1 MQAPLRTALFQTTR
15 CWTTNAKTG
24 LMALLTL
31 LAINNSAIAAEGK
44 LLATSGITQVEGSG
58 GGGLVP
64 WAPLAGYG
72 SRDEIGASA
81 FASSVNIADYR
92 LLGLGA
98 AVGIYDRVELS
109 VAQQTFDIDA
119 AAVEIR
125 QNILGIKARIHGDV
139 IYGKCPQISAGIQ
152 YKNLVDEST
161 ADAVGADNSKQGTDF
176 YVSGT
181 RVLLGALGGYNA
193 LANLTLRATKA
204 NQMGLLGYGGDKND
218 RYKIQAETS
227 LAVLFGRHV
236 AVGVEYRQ
244 KPDNLSYAREDDWK
258 DIFIA
263 YVPNKQFSLTAAW
276 VDLGSIAGED
286 NQTGV
291 YLSLTGNLF

>member
-1 MQAPLRTALFQTTR
+1 MQAPFRTSPFLTTKANP
-15 CWTTNAKTG
+15 C
-24 LMALLTL
+24 LLALLTS

-44 LLATSGITQVEGSG
+44 LLATSGVTQVEGSG
-58 GGGLVP
+58 GGGIVP
-64 WAPLAGYG
+64 WATLAGYG
-72 SRDEIGASA
+72 SRDEIGAAA
-81 FASSVNIADYR
+81 FASTVDVADYR
-92 LLGLGA
+92 LQSLGA
-98 AVGIYDRVELS
+98 GVGIYDRVELS

-139 IYGKCPQISAGIQ
+139 VYGKCPQISAGIQ
-152 YKNLVDEST
+152 YKNLVDET
-161 ADAVGADNSKQGTDF
+161 IADAVGADNSKQGTDF

-181 RVLLGALGGYNA
+181 RVFLGALGGYNA

-218 RYKIQAETS
+218 GYKIQAETS

-244 KPDNLSYAREDDWK
+244 KPDNLSYAEEDDWK

-263 YVPNKQFSLTAAW
+263 YVPSKQFSLTAAW

-286 NQTGV
+286 DQTGV
-291 YLSLTGNLF
+291 YLSLTGNLL